1 MECVIGKLC
10 WVEIPGCLSGGVL
23 EKSGRRLM
31 AENTGHY
38 FEYLIFKCKYLQ
50 AIGSS
55 NHLDIEFNS
64 VTTHHERLEAS
75 GNSVKEPEFHKSTRL
90 FLNNSSLLS
99 RRTWRLEIGCWDLK
113 VIEPKVWGLEKVN
126 LQGCKESFNDCSITC
141 VLLAPFQGVDCGPWR
156 RIFVS
161 LSLSP
166 PAVSKEGNN
175 FQGSQ
180 FQALRR
186 LQFLLGRNGRAK
198 KSLRGPGIPLSRDSA
213 LPKCSQHLESSTLL
227 CWVHLRGHP
236 RLYVTPRNCLCFL
249 SLALFSL

>member
-1 MECVIGKLC
+1 
-10 WVEIPGCLSGGVL
+10 
-23 EKSGRRLM
+23 M

-64 VTTHHERLEAS
+64 VTTRHERLEAS

-113 VIEPKVWGLEKVN
+113 VIEPEVWGLEKVS
-126 LQGCKESFNDCSITC
+126 LQEGCKEGFNSCSITC
-141 VLLAPFQGVDCGPWR
+141 VLLAPFHRVDCGPLR
-156 RIFVS
+156 RVFS
-161 LSLSP
+161 LSLSVSP

-186 LQFLLGRNGRAK
+186 LQLLLGEPKRVWGDQGFQQGFSAAQMQPA
-198 KSLRGPGIPLSRDSA
+198 PGIQYAAVLG
-213 LPKCSQHLESSTLL
+213 SSERSSKAVCYSTKLF
-227 CWVHLRGHP
+227 V
-236 RLYVTPRNCLCFL
+236 
-249 SLALFSL
+249 FSLSCSI

>member
-64 VTTHHERLEAS
+64 VTTRHERLEAS

-141 VLLAPFQGVDCGPWR
+141 VLLASFR
-156 RIFVS
+156 
-161 LSLSP
+161 
-166 PAVSKEGNN
+166 E
-175 FQGSQ
+175 
-180 FQALRR
+180 
-186 LQFLLGRNGRAK
+186 
-198 KSLRGPGIPLSRDSA
+198 
-213 LPKCSQHLESSTLL
+213 
-227 CWVHLRGHP
+227 
-236 RLYVTPRNCLCFL
+236 
-249 SLALFSL
+249 